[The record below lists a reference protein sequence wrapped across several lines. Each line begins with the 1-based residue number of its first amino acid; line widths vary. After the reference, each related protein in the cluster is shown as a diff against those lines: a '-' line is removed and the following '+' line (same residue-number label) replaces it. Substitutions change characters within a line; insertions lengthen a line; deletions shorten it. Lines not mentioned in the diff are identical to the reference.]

1 MGVVANQSFKNI
13 ILTYLGFLIGGIN
26 TLFLYTQFLSTQ
38 QYGMVN
44 YMLSLA
50 TVLTPLMAFGVHN
63 TLIKFYSSFKTRSTQ
78 NSFLTLMLFLPL
90 VIVVP
95 VVAVTYLFNESISDF
110 LAVKNEIIKDYIWH
124 TCTIAVA
131 LGYFEIFFAW
141 IKVQMKTVFGTFMKE
156 VFHRAGAMLLL
167 ILLYFK
173 VINLDQFMIGLVCVY
188 VLKMLVM
195 KIYAF
200 SVKFPKITFKKL
212 NNLIPILKYSV
223 LIIIAGSVATVLLD
237 IDKVMMGSY
246 IKIKNIAYYSVA
258 VYIAAV
264 IAVPQRAMHQI
275 LMPLSAKYLNEK
287 NYTSLKSLYQKSS
300 LNLFIV
306 SGFVFLLIVLNI
318 NELYEIMPN
327 SNQYRTGLFV
337 LIIVSISKLYDAL
350 LGSNNAILFNSDYY
364 RVVLTFGVILVTIMV
379 LLNMLFIPEFGING
393 AAIATFIAVFLYNTA
408 KIIFVYKKFKILP
421 FSKFT
426 LKIMLLLSA
435 FVLAFYFW
443 EFPFNP
449 IVNIACKTF
458 IVFILYVLIIY
469 KLNFSEDITTV
480 LKRYLKLK

>member
-95 VVAVTYLFNESISDF
+95 VVAITYLFNETISDF

-124 TCTIAVA
+124 TCAIAIA

-173 VINLDQFMIGLVCVY
+173 VVNLDQFMIGLVCVY
-188 VLKMLVM
+188 VSKMLVM

-287 NYTSLKSLYQKSS
+287 NYTSLKNLYQKSS

-327 SNQYRTGLFV
+327 SNQYHTGLFV

-364 RVVLTFGVILVTIMV
+364 RVVLTFGVILVTIMI
-379 LLNMLFIPEFGING
+379 LLNMLFIPKFGING

-426 LKIMLLLSA
+426 LKIMLLISA

-449 IVNIACKTF
+449 IINIACKTF

-469 KLNFSEDITTV
+469 KLNFSKDITTV

>member
-95 VVAVTYLFNESISDF
+95 VVAFTYLFNESISDF